1 MCVGK
6 RTSSRGFGDCQM
18 KPGDLIRIKGTS
30 TGDPPWWV
38 RLWREKTPVLV
49 VSTPEPGV
57 SVADVQILDADGILK
72 WGDCGRME
80 VISESR

>member
-1 MCVGK
+1 VK
-6 RTSSRGFGDCQM
+6 V
-18 KPGDLIRIKGTS
+18 GDLVRIKNTS

-38 RLWREKTPVLV
+38 KLWRDQAPVLV

-57 SVADVQILDADGILK
+57 SVADVQILDIDGIRT